1 MRRRTPSP
9 AWRSTTAT
17 AAATSRP
24 PCASGSGATSAIASH
39 RLRPRRGHP
48 AAPAQAQ
55 RRPRSRELPAAG
67 SRSARPDHRASGQCR
82 AGAPGAPAA
91 ARGRAA
97 RALPAHADRRRR
109 RRNLASCPQC
119 SPRTGPADPA
129 AATRMPFTPRHMRP
143 VSRRGVRLGADRH
156 DPAAAARH
164 ASRQGCAA
172 RPHPHRPAPPA
183 ADLPRC
189 RPGSAPTVVLRG
201 GFRPRR
207 RSAPWALG
215 ERLDGVGRRS
225 SETTGNRRATQ
236 RSTTPRAATA
246 RREPCRPV
254 PRGTSRSRSA
264 PSRVPRG
271 TRQCRNDKARRTGLC

>member
-24 PCASGSGATSAIASH
+24 PCASGSGTASAIASR
-39 RLRPRRGHP
+39 RLTPRRWPPCRTGAGATP
-48 AAPAQAQ
+48 AAKSGAARC
-55 RRPRSRELPAAG
+55 RRSVSTTGSPCVRTMPRGCPR
-67 SRSARPDHRASGQCR
+67 RASCCAGQSGPSVDR
-82 AGAPGAPAA
+82 RTPIAAEGAEISQFVRDVRQEP
-91 ARGRAA
+91 
-97 RALPAHADRRRR
+97 ALPPQPRR
-109 RRNLASCPQC
+109 LACP
-119 SPRTGPADPA
+119 SPRGTCDRCPAEVFGWAQIVMIRQPLLA
-129 AATRMPFTPRHMRP
+129 G
-143 VSRRGVRLGADRH
+143 RGV
-156 DPAAAARH
+156 
-164 ASRQGCAA
+164 
-172 RPHPHRPAPPA
+172 PHGLTHTG
-183 ADLPRC
+183 LPRC

-207 RSAPWALG
+207 RSASWALG

-225 SETTGNRRATQ
+225 SEATGNRRATQ

-271 TRQCRNDKARRTGLC
+271 TRQCRNNKARRTGLC

>member
-156 DPAAAARH
+156 DPAAAAR
-164 ASRQGCAA
+164 RQRGA
-172 RPHPHRPAPPA
+172 PHGLIHT
-183 ADLPRC
+183 
-189 RPGSAPTVVLRG
+189 GLR
-201 GFRPRR
+201 R
-207 RSAPWALG
+207 
-215 ERLDGVGRRS
+215 ERLDGAGRRS
-225 SETTGNRRATQ
+225 SGATGNRRATQ